1 MSGVA
6 RLPTDAVRTLAAVA
20 EVMEAAQDPW
30 WLIGGSAVAL
40 HGLGVAIADVDV
52 LVSARDLRRV
62 MVELDLA
69 CQEGVA
75 IDRVRSDIWVRWTAL
90 PLGVDFMS
98 GLHIRSGERWTRV
111 APISR
116 EAVAVEGATLY
127 VPSRAELADICRLFG
142 RPKDLERAE
151 GLSRL

>member
-1 MSGVA
+1 MA
-6 RLPTDAVRTLAAVA
+6 RLPTEAARTLIAVA

-30 WLIGGSAVAL
+30 CLIGGAAVAL
-40 HGLGVAIADVDV
+40 HGLSIAIADVDV
-52 LVSARDLRRV
+52 LMSARDLRRV
-62 MVELDLA
+62 MIELHLA

-75 IDRVRSDIWVRWTAL
+75 IDRVRSDIWARWTAL

-98 GLHIRSGERWTRV
+98 GLHIRSGERWIRV
-111 APISR
+111 APTSR
-116 EAVAVEGATLY
+116 EPVAVEGTTLY

-151 GLSRL
+151 GLGRL

>member
-1 MSGVA
+1 MA
-6 RLPTDAVRTLAAVA
+6 RLPSEAARTLVAVA
-20 EVMEAAQDPW
+20 AVMEAAQEAW
-30 WLIGGSAVAL
+30 WLIGGSAVAV
-40 HGLGVAIADVDV
+40 HGLDIAIADVDV
-52 LVSARDLRRV
+52 LMSARDLRRV
-62 MVELDLA
+62 MVDLHLA

-75 IDRVRSDIWVRWTAL
+75 TDRVRSDIWVRWTAL

-111 APISR
+111 APTSR
-116 EAVAVEGATLY
+116 EAVAVEGAMLY

>member
-1 MSGVA
+1 MV
-6 RLPTDAVRTLAAVA
+6 RLPTEAARTLVAVA
-20 EVMEAAQDPW
+20 EVMEAAQDAW
-30 WLIGGSAVAL
+30 WLIGGAAVAVQ
-40 HGLGVAIADVDV
+40 GLDIAIADVDV
-52 LVSARDLRRV
+52 LMSARDLRRV
-62 MVELDLA
+62 MVELHLA

-75 IDRVRSDIWVRWTAL
+75 TDRVRSDIWVRWTAL
-90 PLGVDFMS
+90 PLGVDLMS

-111 APISR
+111 APTSR

-127 VPSRAELADICRLFG
+127 VPARPELADICRLFG